1 MYIDGATVS
10 VLAQLAITL
19 VVVIALGRF
28 IVNRLRGR
36 A

>member
-10 VLAQLAITL
+10 VLVQLAIAL
-19 VVVIALGRF
+19 VLVIAVGRF
-28 IVNRLRGR
+28 IVHRRRDR

>member
-10 VLAQLAITL
+10 VLVQLAITL